1 MTEDK
6 NRTFKERLFAIVS
19 LPALTGL
26 IAGAVGGWIYYTE
39 IGCNSGSC
47 AITSNPYMSIIWGAL
62 MGYLLG
68 DLFAKK
74 KTAPRAPAEK
84 DS

>member
-1 MTEDK
+1 MTENK
-6 NRTFKERLFAIVS
+6 NRTFKERFFAILP
-19 LPALTGL
+19 LPALIGL

-39 IGCNSGSC
+39 IGCNSGTC

-68 DLFAKK
+68 GIFTKK
-74 KTAPRAPAEK
+74 KTVSETPAKKE
-84 DS
+84 S

>member
-1 MTEDK
+1 MTENK
-6 NRTFKERLFAIVS
+6 NRTFKERFFAILPLPS
-19 LPALTGL
+19 LIGL

-39 IGCNSGSC
+39 MGCTSGTC

-62 MGYLLG
+62 MGYLIG
-68 DLFAKK
+68 GFFIKK
-74 KTAPRAPAEK
+74 KTVSKPASK